1 MSSSENTLLPRSSTE
16 VMRLKQLGA
25 NFQTRLSFMRRLVR
39 RMHIEKWEISCKNF
53 SLNPEGY
60 GTAIYTVKTL
70 NNIYSLICFSTYL
83 NPQGRTDRV
92 IAESWDSTFTLFDG
106 IPSDK
111 DIERLYQQ
119 TTKQELGRFNATD
132 LVLSRAN
139 KSLRLF
145 DHVVKSLSANQ
156 QPDPLILNSVG
167 YLMRTTAVYAN
178 GKFGLAD
185 RSLYASRPELTPPY
199 QIEMLTVYLIR
210 EFSLDLVDHLAKCK
224 APNKAAKLD
233 RKLKRHLGMGNATG
247 LGMAPFLVD
256 HPLLIH
262 KWFESKEIAFSRV
275 RSIPKA
281 TNEKINYFINILSR
295 SYQHLCE
302 WNVEDKRQNQN
313 IRTMR
318 KELNSLI
325 DLFHNNKTLL
335 NDLYPWDT
343 LYKKVM
349 SSWSIEGIEL
359 LVALILE
366 PYPEIVDELG
376 DSHHYQ
382 QNTIF
387 DPGQTT
393 HDLLTIIEQQYSW
406 ALQINFDDPT
416 ESQYFWYYSVEKNEP
431 RRGNRYTEQGVEN
444 EMKITIARDIY
455 KLRKALISEKKNV
468 RLSEFLMHYPNF
480 RHICRRVQLLSEYP
494 YSEIQDNIIS
504 QKCEPIDILRSK
516 LAFFGATKFDPK
528 SNLWTRIT
536 LCQGAPLR
544 DELAHQQ
551 ADDWCFPITPE
562 IT

>member
-1 MSSSENTLLPRSSTE
+1 
-16 VMRLKQLGA
+16 
-25 NFQTRLSFMRRLVR
+25 
-39 RMHIEKWEISCKNF
+39 
-53 SLNPEGY
+53 
-60 GTAIYTVKTL
+60 
-70 NNIYSLICFSTYL
+70 
-83 NPQGRTDRV
+83 
-92 IAESWDSTFTLFDG
+92 
-106 IPSDK
+106 
-111 DIERLYQQ
+111 
-119 TTKQELGRFNATD
+119 
-132 LVLSRAN
+132 
-139 KSLRLF
+139 
-145 DHVVKSLSANQ
+145 
-156 QPDPLILNSVG
+156 
-167 YLMRTTAVYAN
+167 MRTTAVYAN

-295 SYQHLCE
+295 SHQHLCE

-313 IRTMR
+313 IKTMR
-318 KELNSLI
+318 KELNTLI

-376 DSHHYQ
+376 DSPDMLFIPVGNAGNITSYWKGFKEYNNLGKSTKNPNMMGFQ
-382 QNTIF
+382 AEGAAPIVKNKI
-387 DPGQTT
+387 
-393 HDLLTIIEQQYSW
+393 
-406 ALQINFDDPT
+406 
-416 ESQYFWYYSVEKNEP
+416 VEFPE
-431 RRGNRYTEQGVEN
+431 TFLITSSICLFGV
-444 EMKITIARDIY
+444 
-455 KLRKALISEKKNV
+455 
-468 RLSEFLMHYPNF
+468 
-480 RHICRRVQLLSEYP
+480 
-494 YSEIQDNIIS
+494 
-504 QKCEPIDILRSK
+504 
-516 LAFFGATKFDPK
+516 AT
-528 SNLWTRIT
+528 
-536 LCQGAPLR
+536 
-544 DELAHQQ
+544 
-551 ADDWCFPITPE
+551 
-562 IT
+562 